1 MNTDFLNG
9 ICNLFFGQIV
19 LTLVYKNAIILVFTD
34 IMLTIDMK
42 SFFLAYALGN
52 IRVLVHGLVGRLRE
66 NLVDVI
72 FFLLKFKKHE
82 KESHF
87 L

>member
-1 MNTDFLNG
+1 MEFV
-9 ICNLFFGQIV
+9 IFFGQIV

-52 IRVLVHGLVGRLRE
+52 TRVLVHGLVGRLRE
-66 NLVDVI
+66 KLVDVI
-72 FFLLKFKKHE
+72 LFI
-82 KESHF
+82 
-87 L
+87 